1 MLTCGGGPKGGY
13 IGGKYWSNPGAFV
26 GHTAGDRFH
35 GLCSVFVTAAFSYS
49 GTELIAVSA
58 AESVNPRI
66 TLPKACKRTFWL
78 ITVCYIVVLTLV
90 GCLVSSDDPRLL
102 NGSSSVDVAA
112 SPLVIAIENGG
123 IKGLPSLM
131 NAIILI
137 AVLSVANSAVYACS
151 RCMASMAQIGNLP
164 KVFTYVDRKG
174 RPLYAIVATLIFGLL
189 SFIAASDKQEEVFT
203 WLSALSGLSTL
214 FCWFAINVSHI
225 RFRRTMKERGR
236 TLDELPFVSMTGVWG
251 SYYGCIVINGIALC
265 SLLSSVLAVRWKLTG
280 GQLPELQYLYEH
292 QTDFCIIVVIFS
304 FIMSVF
310 LYMASFF
317 PLTGENG
324 TGTKERILSVSGNTG
339 NVIYDW
345 FIGRELN
352 PRVGPLDLKMF
363 CELRPGL
370 LLWCLINISCL
381 HHYYLETGKI
391 NNAILFV
398 TLAQGFYVFDGVL
411 NEEGVLTMM
420 DITTDGFG
428 YMLTFGDLALVPFT
442 YTLQARYLTVSPIT
456 LTKGYLAF
464 LTGIMALG
472 YYIFHS
478 ANKQKSDFRHGKLP
492 HLESMD
498 TKRGTKLLC
507 DGWWGMSQHM
517 NYFGDWLI
525 SLSWCLATGFQTPLT
540 YYYSLYFAT
549 LLFHRQQRD
558 EHLCKIKY
566 GDDWK
571 RYEEKVPYKI
581 IPYVY

>member
-1 MLTCGGGPKGGY
+1 MAK
-13 IGGKYWSNPGAFV
+13 SNAPLNPRTTSFEFSGIPGALGITF
-26 GHTAGDRFH
+26 
-35 GLCSVFVTAAFSYS
+35 GLP
-49 GTELIAVSA
+49 L
-58 AESVNPRI
+58 
-66 TLPKACKRTFWL
+66 
-78 ITVCYIVVLTLV
+78 VCVVLNQMIRPDYHIT
-90 GCLVSSDDPRLL
+90 GFFS
-102 NGSSSVDVAA
+102 NFDVAELWNHIK
-112 SPLVIAIENGG
+112 PLKWYMTNRELWTYYLCWFG
-123 IKGLPSLM
+123 SL
-131 NAIILI
+131 
-137 AVLSVANSAVYACS
+137 AVLDVV
-151 RCMASMAQIGNLP
+151 LP
-164 KVFTYVDRKG
+164 GPVMEGV
-174 RPLYAIVATLIFGLL
+174 
-189 SFIAASDKQEEVFT
+189 
-203 WLSALSGLSTL
+203 
-214 FCWFAINVSHI
+214 
-225 RFRRTMKERGR
+225 
-236 TLDELPFVSMTGVWG
+236 ELRDGTKLR
-251 SYYGCIVINGIALC
+251 YKINGIALC